1 MADLKEQAQ
10 EWSIPG
16 LTSKSSGIDFKKYAV
31 KYYKA
36 NLDEPIDILE
46 LQNIE
51 TRGIRGE
58 DVLILNRDKMSFMD
72 KYFLIVQYLE
82 KID

>member
-1 MADLKEQAQ
+1 MAEIKAQ
-10 EWSIPG
+10 EWGIPG
-16 LTSKSSGIDFKKYAV
+16 LTAKSTGIDFKKYAV

-36 NLDEPIDILE
+36 NLDEPVDVMT
-46 LQNIE
+46 LQDIE
-51 TRGIRGE
+51 TRGVRGD

-82 KID
+82 KND